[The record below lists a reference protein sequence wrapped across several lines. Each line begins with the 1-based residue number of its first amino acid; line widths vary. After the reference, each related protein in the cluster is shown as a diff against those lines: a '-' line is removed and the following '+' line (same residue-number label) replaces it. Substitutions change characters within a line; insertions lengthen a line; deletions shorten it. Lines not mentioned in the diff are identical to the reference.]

1 LHHFRKWDG
10 QEVWSMWSRVALVVG
25 SCFGLTSVVL
35 GAMGA
40 HMLKRHLSASLL
52 ASFQVGVRYQMI
64 HALVLLLLGVLCLSR
79 DSAWLRRAIVLVIV
93 GVLGFSGSIYALVW
107 LKSAGMLPALRKI
120 LGPVTPLGGVM
131 MIAGW
136 GCLLVF
142 SLTFTHEASS
152 RVGDESTSASS

>member
-1 LHHFRKWDG
+1 
-10 QEVWSMWSRVALVVG
+10 MWSRIALVVG
-25 SCFGLTSVVL
+25 SCFGLMSVVL

-64 HALVLLLLGVLCLSR
+64 HALVLLLLGILCLSR
-79 DSAWLRRAIVLVIV
+79 DSAWLRRAIVLVII
-93 GVLGFSGSIYALVW
+93 GVLGFSGSIYMLVW
-107 LKSAGMLPALRKI
+107 LKSTGVQGASA
-120 LGPVTPLGGVM
+120 LGPVTPLGGIM

-152 RVGDESTSASS
+152 QVGDESTSASS